1 MSAAIYTLPQPADCA
16 WLPIGGPLRANI
28 LERTG
33 STEITDAVEARCRDV
48 FERCFPGSKLIS
60 AGATQEE
67 ICNVIHAIIG
77 HFLAEVGQ
85 MALEL
90 ELLKREGA

>member
-1 MSAAIYTLPQPADCA
+1 MTATILPFPELGDRA
-16 WLPIGGPLRANI
+16 WQPIGNPLRANI

-48 FERCFPGSKLIS
+48 FERCLPGSKLIS

-90 ELLKREGA
+90 ELLKREGT